1 MESIFFS
8 QDCLDPLDLEDHQ
21 DQEVNR
27 AQMVPPVGLGPGD
40 RRENL
45 VHRAGAEE
53 VGVSSVSLNVSCYE
67 NYHHRFFD
75 KTLEFSLNSL
85 LDMSIL
91 VKYSHTRL
99 ITKQFSGRD

>member
-1 MESIFFS
+1 M
-8 QDCLDPLDLEDHQ
+8 DLEDHQ
-21 DQEVNR
+21 DQEVNL
-27 AQMVPPVGLGPGD
+27 AQMVHPVRLGPGD

-45 VHRAGAEE
+45 VHRSGAEE
-53 VGVSSVSLNVSCYE
+53 VGVSRISLNVSCYE
-67 NYHHRFFD
+67 NYRFFD

-99 ITKQFSGRD
+99 ITKQFAGWRLNTGPLIL